1 VSVFYVTFL
10 RFIEVDLIWV
20 FVRRQWNGISFC
32 KRNVGRQAEFAG
44 HQGVGEGVERGREH
58 ARGRNNPQKKL
69 PNSQLP
75 ELTVGEM

>member
-44 HQGVGEGVERGREH
+44 HQGEGRGGWGMGIGVGIGM
-58 ARGRNNPQKKL
+58 
-69 PNSQLP
+69 
-75 ELTVGEM
+75 EMRIGITLA